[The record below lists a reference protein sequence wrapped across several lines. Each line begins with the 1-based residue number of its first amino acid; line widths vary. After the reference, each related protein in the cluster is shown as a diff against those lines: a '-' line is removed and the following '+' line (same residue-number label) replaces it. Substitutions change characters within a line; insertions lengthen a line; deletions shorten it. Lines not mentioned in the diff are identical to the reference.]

1 MQQRALEREQMHTLM
16 TSGFRVFN
24 LAAKLQVESLRFLGK
39 RMEEYVKTSEELRQC
54 KNPAD
59 VLDVQTNFFLHSLS
73 DYQTEVDKMITG
85 FLDIQK
91 PVQQAIETALQESTN
106 KES

>member
-1 MQQRALEREQMHTLM
+1 MQQRALEREQIHMLM

-24 LAAKLQVESLRFLGK
+24 LIAKSQAESLRFLGK

-54 KNPAD
+54 KNPAE
-59 VLDVQTNFFLHSLS
+59 VLDVQTHFFLQSLS
-73 DYQTEVDKMITG
+73 EYQTEVDKMIKG

-91 PVQQAIETALQESTN
+91 PVQQAIETALDESII
-106 KES
+106 KKS

>member
-1 MQQRALEREQMHTLM
+1 MQQRALERDQMQTFM
-16 TSGFRVFN
+16 TSGFRAFN
-24 LAAKLQVESLRFLGK
+24 LMAKFQVESLRFLGK

-59 VLDVQTNFFLHSLS
+59 VLDVQTNFLLHSLS
-73 DYQTEVDKMITG
+73 EYQTEVDKMIKG

-91 PVQQAIETALQESTN
+91 PAREAIETALEGSVSR
-106 KES
+106 KS